1 MVTVKVWTM
10 FMLPRVCSDMIMEWS
25 CFHLDL
31 SWSPVVLSDIGALEI
46 TSNRT
51 PGLPVNARPILDVRG
66 CFSLSHQP
74 SISYLYALLCLVLWT
89 SGPSWSLEHIVKACN
104 FYSLNPKRTQGFIS
118 NAPICPGS

>member
-66 CFSLSHQP
+66 CFSLSQASELHGWIHL
-74 SISYLYALLCLVLWT
+74 SK
-89 SGPSWSLEHIVKACN
+89 G
-104 FYSLNPKRTQGFIS
+104 
-118 NAPICPGS
+118 